1 VTHVVVIGASHRSVP
16 VELRER
22 LADIPPEAVTGAAEV
37 VVVSTCNRVELY
49 LAGDDPDE
57 LAEAALAAI
66 DPEVAALAF
75 RADDQAAAL
84 HLCRVAS
91 GLDSLVPGES
101 QILGQVRDAYE
112 AGQQAGTVGPMLHRL
127 FRHALRAGKRA
138 RTDTAIAESP
148 ASVSSAAVELAER
161 VFGDLSSCRVLVLG
175 AGKMGTL
182 TVLSLR
188 ARGVEDV
195 VVADRAVVRDALVP
209 ELARADIVVCATGSR
224 DPVVTVDDVR
234 AARRARRGRPIFFVD
249 IAVPRDVQPDV
260 NEVDGCY
267 LYDIDDLERV
277 VTATVAGRAA
287 EAARAEDIAAREATE
302 FRAWQLALDVAPAIA
317 SLHEA
322 AERIRRDELARAE
335 RRLGPLSTEQRR
347 AVEALTSQIV
357 AKLLHAPTIRL
368 KEAAVAA
375 EGPGYAAAVR
385 RLFDLDEPR

>member
-1 VTHVVVIGASHRSVP
+1 MTHVVVIGASHRSVP

-57 LAEAALAAI
+57 LAEAAFAAI

-148 ASVSSAAVELAER
+148 ASVSSAAVELVER

-335 RRLGPLSTEQRR
+335 RRLGPLSAEQRR